1 MKDVYISSI
10 FMPEFRFHSDVL
22 LITFKKC
29 QDSKESCRE
38 EDAVKKKKEKGKKS
52 KCTLKV
58 GLQHFWDRLQISY
71 CHKHRHAPWS
81 KAHTAPIVWTADAGG
96 RKILPAVLLN
106 TEKSICFNSLWKK
119 HSWIKFLS
127 DKLKSVHRP
136 KCCFVLIDYGVH
148 SQKPYFLTKVVFLF
162 LVWWNTLN
170 LLTVLFCSTFVITRK
185 AKPGFKFALQCS
197 KSALRTTLPEFY
209 AK

>member
-38 EDAVKKKKEKGKKS
+38 EDAVKKKEKGKKS

-119 HSWIKFLS
+119 QLNQVLVWQIKI
-127 DKLKSVHRP
+127 
-136 KCCFVLIDYGVH
+136 CA
-148 SQKPYFLTKVVFLF
+148 QTKVLLCAHWLWGPQSKAIFSHKGSF
-162 LVWWNTLN
+162 LVSCLMEYFEPINCIV
-170 LLTVLFCSTFVITRK
+170 LLYLCNYS
-185 AKPGFKFALQCS
+185 QS
-197 KSALRTTLPEFY
+197 
-209 AK
+209 